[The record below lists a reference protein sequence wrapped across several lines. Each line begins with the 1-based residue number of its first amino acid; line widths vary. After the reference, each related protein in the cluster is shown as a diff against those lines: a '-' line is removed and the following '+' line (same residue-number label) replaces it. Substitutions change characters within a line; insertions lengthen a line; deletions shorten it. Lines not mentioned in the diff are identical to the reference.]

1 MIPHFK
7 TSPTMAAF
15 HPPTTHSNSLLNH
28 RRCCNYH
35 PHSPL
40 YHHHHHHL
48 SLTGRS
54 LSLSSSLAVNPITED
69 VPIST
74 PFVLLAAVVLA
85 VLAQSWI
92 NSMLGGDQGLGA
104 FLSDGSGYNKS
115 GFKPRKKKEEEASD
129 PLPWLKLPEFDYV
142 DVAGQPK
149 KPKLQQLQKIQ
160 SDDSLD
166 KSKESS
172 NEAEVVSRLELL
184 FAEMKKE
191 VDNNNL
197 IEAKRI
203 ELELEK
209 IMEEEGYNFSTKQK

>member
-1 MIPHFK
+1 
-7 TSPTMAAF
+7 
-15 HPPTTHSNSLLNH
+15 
-28 RRCCNYH
+28 
-35 PHSPL
+35 
-40 YHHHHHHL
+40 
-48 SLTGRS
+48 
-54 LSLSSSLAVNPITED
+54 
-69 VPIST
+69 
-74 PFVLLAAVVLA
+74 
-85 VLAQSWI
+85 
-92 NSMLGGDQGLGA
+92 MLGGEQGLGA

-115 GFKPRKKKEEEASD
+115 GFKPRKKNEEEASD

-160 SDDSLD
+160 SSD
-166 KSKESS
+166 KSK
-172 NEAEVVSRLELL
+172 EAEVVSRLELL

-191 VDNNNL
+191 VDNDNL

>member
-1 MIPHFK
+1 
-7 TSPTMAAF
+7 MAAF
-15 HPPTTHSNSLLNH
+15 HPTTTSNSLLNH

-35 PHSPL
+35 PPSPPSPL
-40 YHHHHHHL
+40 HRHQL
-48 SLTGRS
+48 SPTGRS
-54 LSLSSSLAVNPITED
+54 LSLSSSLAIISSSGFNPITED

-115 GFKPRKKKEEEASD
+115 GFKPRKKNEEEASD

-160 SDDSLD
+160 SDDLSD
-166 KSKESS
+166 MSRDSR
-172 NEAEVVSRLELL
+172 NEAEIVSRLELL

-191 VDNNNL
+191 VDNDNL